1 MPPNSSILP
10 AFGSCQHQVL
20 PKDQAMNTQ
29 NLLEKIYDRMATKNT
44 DELIAIWKE
53 NDHGLWSDSAF
64 EVIQKLLVERG
75 VALPIQGEMKVTV
88 LPPPK
93 FEIPWEIPYLSRLRF
108 CLPWI
113 LFGLFLVWIFLIHPF
128 YFFTYFSGPLTFSTD
143 PLSLWPH
150 SFLRLEAQMAVKNSQ
165 EYGKIQLCLRYIEL
179 GIMSY
184 GVLVGYFVLRK
195 SQKSVAMIKVYL
207 IQFLLLSISLLL
219 FFNVYPLLDIYWEI
233 NSSVL
238 NLEPDWDLWLG
249 TLYPHSIEE
258 NPRWSFFLETLKV
271 YWLPIA
277 STIIWY
283 TFLIRSK
290 WLATTFPK
298 NPTSSNLTE
307 KFPPY

>member
-1 MPPNSSILP
+1 M
-10 AFGSCQHQVL
+10 GT
-20 PKDQAMNTQ
+20 KD
-29 NLLEKIYDRMATKNT
+29 T

-64 EVIQKLLVERG
+64 EVIEKLLLERG
-75 VALPIQGEMKVTV
+75 VPLPIQGGMKVTV
-88 LPPPK
+88 LPPLK
-93 FEIPWEIPYLSRLRF
+93 FEIPWHFPYISWLRF
-108 CLPWI
+108 SLPWV
-113 LFGLFLVWIFLIHPF
+113 LYGLFLVWVFLIHPY
-128 YFFTYFSGPLTFSTD
+128 YFFTYFSGPLSLSSN
-143 PLSLWPH
+143 PLSLWPNWG
-150 SFLRLEAQMAVKNSQ
+150 LRVDAMGAVQNTDVYIKLF
-165 EYGKIQLCLRYIEL
+165 IMLRYIEF

-184 GVLVGYFVLRK
+184 GILVGYFILRK
-195 SQKSVAMIKVYL
+195 SQKAVGMLKVYL
-207 IQFLLLSISLLL
+207 IQFLLLSIYLLL

-233 NSSVL
+233 NSSVI

-249 TLYPHSIEE
+249 TLYPYSIEE

-298 NPTSSNLTE
+298 NPSSSN
-307 KFPPY
+307 

>member
-1 MPPNSSILP
+1 
-10 AFGSCQHQVL
+10 
-20 PKDQAMNTQ
+20 
-29 NLLEKIYDRMATKNT
+29 
-44 DELIAIWKE
+44 
-53 NDHGLWSDSAF
+53 
-64 EVIQKLLVERG
+64 
-75 VALPIQGEMKVTV
+75 
-88 LPPPK
+88 
-93 FEIPWEIPYLSRLRF
+93 
-108 CLPWI
+108 
-113 LFGLFLVWIFLIHPF
+113 
-128 YFFTYFSGPLTFSTD
+128 
-143 PLSLWPH
+143 
-150 SFLRLEAQMAVKNSQ
+150 MAVKNSQ

-249 TLYPHSIEE
+249 TLYPYSIEE